1 MKKRKSAA
9 EIEAEMTG
17 GEPVVKNKEMSEIDM
32 MQALNWYSSNR
43 ESKDA
48 EKYLLAFI
56 KKSKHKVS
64 NRVVEM
70 QPKTFGFLCRM
81 KLNGAV
87 FSEKQEKAF
96 QTYLSTMLNAVAF
109 EDTFTKPKTNVVN
122 IQERMA
128 EKINEIAG
136 DLEGSIDEYIESEFK
151 DEPSPYAIM
160 QDRVK
165 GAYVN
170 KLTEIFKKR
179 RQEFDEVLNTDDVDL
194 KEGYSNFSK
203 NELKKLVAYCDKIIT
218 DAIKFGTE
226 SKQSRKP
233 RKRKTKTPEQLTA
246 KLNYCKEFEE
256 LKLKSIDP
264 KQVVGA
270 ITLWV
275 YNTKLRK
282 LGAYHADDA
291 SGLSVKGSTIT
302 NYNESKS
309 ISKKLRK
316 PEVTLPEVLNGG
328 KVFLRNILGNIKAK
342 ESLLTGR
349 INRDTIL
356 LKIS

>member
-17 GEPVVKNKEMSEIDM
+17 GEPVVKDKQLTESDM
-32 MQALNWYSSNR
+32 IQSLNWYSSNR
-43 ESKDA
+43 EAKDA

-56 KKSKHKVS
+56 KKNKFKISS
-64 NRVVEM
+64 RVVER

-81 KLNGAV
+81 KLNGAI
-87 FSEKQEKAF
+87 FTEKQNNAF
-96 QTYLSTMLNAVAF
+96 QTYLGTMLNAVSFDDSVA
-109 EDTFTKPKTNVVN
+109 KPKVNVVN

-128 EKINEIAG
+128 EKINEIVG
-136 DLEGSIDEYIESEFK
+136 ELEGSIDDYIVSEFK
-151 DEPSPYAIM
+151 TEPSPYAIM

-170 KLTEIFKKR
+170 KITEVFKKR
-179 RQEFDEVLNTDDVDL
+179 RQEFDEVLTTDDADL

-203 NELKKLVAYCDKIIT
+203 SELKKLVTYCDRIIT

-233 RKRKTKTPEQLTA
+233 RKRKAKTPEQLTA
-246 KLNYCKEFEE
+246 KLNYCKEFAE

-264 KQVVGA
+264 KQIVGA

-282 LGAYHADDA
+282 LGVYHADDA
-291 SGLSVKGSTIT
+291 SGLSVKGSTII

-328 KVFLRNILGNIKAK
+328 KVFLRNVLGNIKAK
-342 ESLLTGR
+342 ESPLTGR